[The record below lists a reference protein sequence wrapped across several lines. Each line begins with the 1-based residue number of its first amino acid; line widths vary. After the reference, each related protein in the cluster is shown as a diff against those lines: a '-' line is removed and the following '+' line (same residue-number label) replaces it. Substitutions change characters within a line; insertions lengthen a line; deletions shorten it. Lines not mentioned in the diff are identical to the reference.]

1 MILAFLEQEAGVP
14 SGLGTEA
21 VAFAG
26 ALAARLDQSLE
37 VVVVGP
43 GAEEAVA
50 GAAPPAE
57 VVHVGLTG
65 LGSYAPRA
73 IAHVLA
79 ELAAGAAAG
88 AVAPGAPTGG
98 AVAPGAPTGGAAAG
112 AATAVVAPGS
122 ERGNEVMAYLAAM
135 TDLPLATN
143 CVELD
148 PATEPSATGGTGP
161 WRLTRNRWAGSLLED
176 AELDPG
182 PGRPRLLTV
191 ALGASPPGP
200 PRRLPGAGA
209 PAVRPVGTVADD
221 ADLAAA
227 VTEVVQPSGAGV
239 SLGDARVIVS
249 GGRGVGGEAGF
260 AALEELAALLGG
272 TVGCSRVVTSEGW
285 RPHRDQVGQTGT
297 RVSPELYIAC
307 GISGAIQH
315 MVGCKGARRILAI
328 NTDPDAPIMGKADY
342 AVVGDLHDVVP
353 AVIAEIRRLRGP
365 GA

>member
-21 VAFAG
+21 LAFAG
-26 ALAARLDQSLE
+26 ALAARLDQALE

-65 LGSYAPRA
+65 LRSYAPRA

-79 ELAAGAAAG
+79 ELATG
-88 AVAPGAPTGG
+88 AVEPGAVEP
-98 AVAPGAPTGGAAAG
+98 VAAE
-112 AATAVVAPGS
+112 AVVAPGT

-148 PATEPSATGGTGP
+148 PTGEASETGGPGP

-182 PGRPRLLTV
+182 PGSPRLLTV
-191 ALGASPPGP
+191 ALGARPPGP
-200 PRRLPGAGA
+200 PRRAPGAGA
-209 PAVRPVGTVADD
+209 PVLRPVGTVADD

-328 NTDPDAPIMGKADY
+328 NTDPDAPIMSKADY

-353 AVIAEIRRLRGP
+353 AVIAEIRRVRGP